1 MNINIE
7 LVENFLNSIKINLDS
22 NDKYF
27 FVLFYIQRVQF
38 ISNILSILK
47 KNKNENN
54 FILSLKYN
62 LINFKDYDIIKKKIK
77 NFKKYFEKNELI
89 SEVIDFIKKSM
100 GIETLKTPLLSL
112 DKKDDDLIVDEFN
125 EFDQDSIK
133 KLLEE
138 FKNLD
143 NFIKEID
150 NNIFIDENDIYSYIQ
165 LNNLDSDIKNEKL
178 DELVKKEI
186 NKINNKWD
194 NYLKKIKKNKN
205 YKLYLFFKEIL

>member
-7 LVENFLNSIKINLDS
+7 LIENFLERINIDLDI

-27 FVLFYIQRVQF
+27 FILFYIQRVQL
-38 ISNILSILK
+38 ISNLITILK
-47 KNKNENN
+47 NNKKENN

-62 LINFKDYDIIKKKIK
+62 LINFKDYELITKKIK

-100 GIETLKTPLLSL
+100 GIDTIKTPLLNYN
-112 DKKDDDLIVDEFN
+112 KNDDTILDEFSDT
-125 EFDQDSIK
+125 DQESIE
-133 KLLEE
+133 KLLKN

-150 NNIFIDENDIYSYIQ
+150 NNIFIEDNDIYSYIQ
-165 LNNLDSDIKNEKL
+165 FNILELDLGDEKVKESLNKDITRL
-178 DELVKKEI
+178 
-186 NKINNKWD
+186 NKKWD
-194 NYLKKIKKNKN
+194 AYLKKGNKNKN
-205 YKLYLFFKEIL
+205 HKLYLFFKDIL

>member
-77 NFKKYFEKNELI
+77 NFKKYFEKNKLI